1 MGKIIKQKAII
12 YTRVSSKEQET
23 NGFSIPAQTKCLKEY
38 AENKNFEIIQEFS
51 ESTSAKESGRFEF
64 ERMLK
69 FLKKNKTVKNL
80 LVEKNDRL
88 LRNETDFAKI
98 VQLAKSTDIN
108 IHLVKDNAILNKS
121 SMPDDFFMFTIQSA
135 MSARYSRNLSN
146 EVKKGMREKAE
157 QGYWPNKPPYGYT
170 KKYND
175 KNNLIIEKKEAEYVK
190 TAYEL
195 YATGN
200 HSLQSVINELYN
212 RGIFYKPH
220 RPKAEKNQLYKLLK
234 NPLYKGLFLYDG
246 IMYQGKQP
254 PIVSNALYDAVQK
267 SFERE
272 NKPKVASVNLLY
284 GGLMHCGDCGCTI
297 VGEIKKNKYIYYH
310 CNFGKGKDKCS
321 QSTLKWVKQKEI
333 DEQILGAIKNIQI
346 TPEHKEWIIKAIKHI
361 NEKQTNISSDKLK
374 TFQAEI
380 EKNKNRLQEIYMD
393 KLEGKITEEFW
404 LSMQNQIT
412 EKIEKY
418 KGLINAYDRAELKT
432 MNEVTSTLELSETA
446 YNKYLEGN
454 DEVKRKIVNSL
465 LSNLTLRDGKLSY
478 TYKKPFDILAKGL
491 CCSKWWAAV
500 DSNHRPHAYQACA
513 LTT

>member
-1 MGKIIKQKAII
+1 MEKTIKQKAII

-38 AENKNFEIIQEFS
+38 AENKNFEIIEEFS

-108 IHLVKDNAILNKS
+108 IHLVKDNAILNKL

-175 KNNLIIEKKEAEYVK
+175 KNNLIIEEKEAEYVK

-234 NPLYKGLFLYDG
+234 NPLYKGLFIYDG
-246 IMYQGKQP
+246 RMYQGKHP

-267 SFERE
+267 NFERE
-272 NKPKVASVNLLY
+272 NKPKLASVNLLY

-321 QSTLKWVKQKEI
+321 QSMLKWIKQKEI

-393 KLEGKITEEFW
+393 KLDGKITEKFW

-418 KGLINAYDRAELKT
+418 KGLIDAYDRAELKT
-432 MNEVTSTLELSETA
+432 MNEITSTLELSETA

-454 DEVKRKIVNSL
+454 NEIKRKIVNSL
-465 LSNLTLRDGKLSY
+465 LSNLTLKDGKLSY

-491 CCSKWWAAV
+491 CCSKWWTVFITSRTHKEA
-500 DSNHRPHAYQACA
+500 
-513 LTT
+513 

>member
-1 MGKIIKQKAII
+1 MEKIIKEKAII

-23 NGFSIPAQTKCLKEY
+23 NGFSIPAQTKYLHEY
-38 AENKNFEIIQEFS
+38 ASNNNFEIVESFS

-64 ERMLK
+64 ERMIK
-69 FLKKNKTVKNL
+69 FLKKNKTVKNM

-88 LRNETDFAKI
+88 LRNETDCAKMI
-98 VQLAKSTDIN
+98 ELAKSTDIN
-108 IHLVKDNAILNKS
+108 IHLVKDGIILNKS
-121 SMPDDFFMFTIQSA
+121 SKPDDFFMFTIQSA

-175 KNNLIIEKKEAEYVK
+175 KNNLIIEEKEAEYVK

-200 HSLQSVINELYN
+200 HSLQSVLDELYR

-220 RPKAEKNQLYKLLK
+220 KPKAEKNQLYKLLK
-234 NPLYKGLFLYDG
+234 NPLYKGLFKYDTVL
-246 IMYQGKQP
+246 YQGKHP
-254 PIVSNALYDAVQK
+254 AIVSHSLFEAVQK

-272 NKPKVASVNLLY
+272 NKPKLASINLLY
-284 GGLMHCGDCGCTI
+284 GGLMRCGDCGCTI

-310 CNFGKGKDKCS
+310 CNFGKGKDNCS
-321 QSTLKWVKQKEI
+321 QSTLSWIKQKDI
-333 DEQILGAIKNIQI
+333 DEQILGAIKKIQV
-346 TPEHKEWIIKAIKHI
+346 TPEHKEWIIRAIKHI

-374 TFQAEI
+374 TFHAEI
-380 EKNKNRLQEIYMD
+380 EKNKNKLQQMYMD
-393 KLEGKITEEFW
+393 KLEGKITEDFW

-418 KGLINAYDRAELKT
+418 KSLINAYDRAELKT

-454 DEVKRKIVNSL
+454 DEIKRKIVNSI

-491 CCSKWWAAV
+491 SCSKWWTV
-500 DSNHRPHAYQACA
+500 RVENR
-513 LTT
+513 TF

>member
-272 NKPKVASVNLLY
+272 NKQKVASVNLLY

>member
-246 IMYQGKQP
+246 VMYQGKQP

-333 DEQILGAIKNIQI
+333 DQQILGAIKNIQI

-500 DSNHRPHAYQACA
+500 DSNHRPHPYQGCA

>member
-175 KNNLIIEKKEAEYVK
+175 KNNLIIEEKEAEYVK

-246 IMYQGKQP
+246 VMYQGKQP

-284 GGLMHCGDCGCTI
+284 GSLMHCGDCGCTI

-333 DEQILGAIKNIQI
+333 DQQILGAIKNIQI

-393 KLEGKITEEFW
+393 KPEGKITEEFW

-491 CCSKWWAAV
+491 CCSKWWSV
-500 DSNHRPHAYQACA
+500 RDSNS
-513 LTT
+513 

>member
-1 MGKIIKQKAII
+1 
-12 YTRVSSKEQET
+12 
-23 NGFSIPAQTKCLKEY
+23 
-38 AENKNFEIIQEFS
+38 
-51 ESTSAKESGRFEF
+51 
-64 ERMLK
+64 
-69 FLKKNKTVKNL
+69 
-80 LVEKNDRL
+80 
-88 LRNETDFAKI
+88 
-98 VQLAKSTDIN
+98 
-108 IHLVKDNAILNKS
+108 
-121 SMPDDFFMFTIQSA
+121 MPDDFFMFTIQSA

-234 NPLYKGLFLYDG
+234 NPLYKGLFIYDG
-246 IMYQGKQP
+246 VMYQGKQP

-284 GGLMHCGDCGCTI
+284 NSLMHCGDCGCTI

-310 CNFGKGKDKCS
+310 CNFGKGRDKCS

-454 DEVKRKIVNSL
+454 DEIKRKIVNSL

>member
-1 MGKIIKQKAII
+1 MGKIIKPKAII

-246 IMYQGKQP
+246 VMYQGKQP

-333 DEQILGAIKNIQI
+333 DQQILGAIKNIQI

-380 EKNKNRLQEIYMD
+380 EKNKNRLQEIYLD